1 MGVIMAVVPRG
12 LGKGLGALIP
22 TGAPTAAPTT
32 APTTA
37 ATTLTSHE
45 NESESIVS
53 YLELPIDSIA
63 PNPVQ
68 PRTVF
73 DPAALDELVFSIKT
87 IGLLQPI
94 VVRKSQSGSYELI
107 AGERRLRA
115 SKLAGF
121 KNIPAIIRNTE
132 DANMLRDAL
141 LENLHRSN
149 LNALEE
155 AAAYSQ
161 MLSDFDCT
169 QDELAKRIG
178 RSRPQVTNTI
188 RLLKLPTSVQ
198 QKVAAGVL
206 SAGHARALLSLES
219 PEAME
224 HMASRI
230 IKEGLSVRS
239 VEEIIAIAA
248 PNGKSSGKGSK
259 PSKKKER
266 TEELEEA
273 MRLLHERLSD
283 ATDTRVIL
291 EGFAKKNSQGKI
303 VIECADI
310 SDARRIAELLD
321 PS

>member
-1 MGVIMAVVPRG
+1 MAAAPRG

-22 TGAPTAAPTT
+22 TEAPANNPSVRPA
-32 APTTA
+32 
-37 ATTLTSHE
+37 SRK
-45 NESESIVS
+45 NESATPLT
-53 YLELPIDSIA
+53 YLEIPIDTIA

-73 DPAALDELVFSIKT
+73 DEEALDELVFSIKT

-94 VVRKSQSGSYELI
+94 VVRVSNKGSYELV

-115 SKLAGF
+115 SKLAGVT
-121 KNIPAIIRNTE
+121 NIPAIIRNTE
-132 DANMLRDAL
+132 DSNMLRDAL

-169 QDELAKRIG
+169 QEELAKRIG

-206 SAGHARALLSLES
+206 SAGHARALLSLDS
-219 PEAME
+219 PEAMDQ
-224 HMASRI
+224 MAARI
-230 IKEGLSVRS
+230 VKEGLSVRS

-248 PNGKSSGKGSK
+248 PKGKSSGKSG
-259 PSKKKER
+259 KKKGRSED
-266 TEELEEA
+266 LEEA
-273 MRLLHERLSD
+273 IRVLNERITD
-283 ATDTRVIL
+283 ATDTRIKF

-321 PS
+321 PR

>member
-1 MGVIMAVVPRG
+1 MAATPRG
-12 LGKGLGALIP
+12 LGRGLGALIP
-22 TGAPTAAPTT
+22 TGTATPN
-32 APTTA
+32 PKPNDSL
-37 ATTLTSHE
+37 ATGSQTP
-45 NESESIVS
+45 VS
-53 YLELPIDSIA
+53 YLEIPINSIS

-73 DPAALDELVFSIKT
+73 DQEALEELVFSIKT

-94 VVRKSQSGSYELI
+94 VVRKSQAGSYELI

-115 SKLAGF
+115 SKLAGI
-121 KNIPAIIRNTE
+121 KKIPAIIRNT
-132 DANMLRDAL
+132 DDVNMLRDAL

-169 QDELAKRIG
+169 QEELSQSIG

-188 RLLKLPTSVQ
+188 RLLKLPASVQ
-198 QKVAAGVL
+198 LKVAAGVL
-206 SAGHARALLSLES
+206 SAGHARALLSLGS
-219 PEAME
+219 PKQMDQ
-224 HMASRI
+224 MSDRI

-239 VEEIIAIAA
+239 VEEIVAITS
-248 PNGKSSGKGSK
+248 PSRKKSGKSDQPG
-259 PSKKKER
+259 KKKPR
-266 TEELEEA
+266 TEELDEA
-273 MRLLHERLSD
+273 IRLLIERVSD
-283 ATDTRVIL
+283 STDTRVNF
-291 EGFAKKNSQGKI
+291 EGFTKKNSQGKI

-310 SDARRIAELLD
+310 TDARRVTELLN

>member
-1 MGVIMAVVPRG
+1 MAAVPRG

-22 TGAPTAAPTT
+22 TEAPAPKAAVSENPRANPRATADQQGKEP
-32 APTTA
+32 
-37 ATTLTSHE
+37 
-45 NESESIVS
+45 ESVVS

-73 DPAALDELVFSIKT
+73 DQEALDELVFSIKT

-94 VVRKSQSGSYELI
+94 VVRKSKTGSYELI

-115 SKLAGF
+115 SKLAGIE
-121 KNIPAIIRNTE
+121 NIPAIIRHTE
-132 DANMLRDAL
+132 DSNMLRDAL

-169 QDELAKRIG
+169 QEELAKRIG

-188 RLLKLPTSVQ
+188 RLLKLPISVQ
-198 QKVAAGVL
+198 RYVAAGVL
-206 SAGHARALLSLES
+206 SAGHARALLSLDS
-219 PEAME
+219 PEAMDQ
-224 HMASRI
+224 MSARI

-239 VEEIIAIAA
+239 VEEIIAISA
-248 PNGKSSGKGSK
+248 PSGKSSGKGDK
-259 PSKKKER
+259 PGKKKGR
-266 TEELEEA
+266 SEELEEA
-273 MRLLHERLSD
+273 VRVLGERISD
-283 ATDTRVIL
+283 ATDTRVKL
-291 EGFAKKNSQGKI
+291 DGFAKKNSQGKI

-310 SDARRIAELLD
+310 SDARRITELLD
-321 PS
+321 VR

>member
-1 MGVIMAVVPRG
+1 MAAAPRG

-22 TGAPTAAPTT
+22 TGSPTT
-32 APTTA
+32 KPNAPVKSSKGDAPESMKTTA
-37 ATTLTSHE
+37 DSH
-45 NESESIVS
+45 SVVS
-53 YLELPIDSIA
+53 YLEIPINSIT
-63 PNPVQ
+63 PNPAQ

-73 DPAALDELVFSIKT
+73 DEEALDELVFSIKT

-94 VVRKSQSGSYELI
+94 VVRVSQGGSYELV

-115 SKLAGF
+115 SKLAGV

-132 DANMLRDAL
+132 DSNMLRDAL

-206 SAGHARALLSLES
+206 SAGHARALLSLDS
-219 PEAME
+219 PEAMDQ
-224 HMASRI
+224 MASRI
-230 IKEGLSVRS
+230 VKEGLSVRS
-239 VEEIIAIAA
+239 VEEIIAITV
-248 PNGKSSGKGSK
+248 PKKNSSGKA
-259 PSKKKER
+259 SKKKGR
-266 TEELEEA
+266 SEELEEA
-273 MRLLHERLSD
+273 IRVLNERITE
-283 ATDTRVIL
+283 ATDTRVKFD
-291 EGFAKKNSQGKI
+291 GFAKKNSQGKI

>member
-1 MGVIMAVVPRG
+1 MMAAAPRG

-22 TGAPTAAPTT
+22 TEAPTDNTNARPASRKNEP
-32 APTTA
+32 
-37 ATTLTSHE
+37 ATPAT
-45 NESESIVS
+45 
-53 YLELPIDSIA
+53 YLELPIDSIT

-73 DPAALDELVFSIKT
+73 DEEALDELVFSIKT

-94 VVRKSQSGSYELI
+94 VVRLSKTGSYELV

-115 SKLAGF
+115 SKLAGV

-132 DANMLRDAL
+132 DSNMLRDAL

-188 RLLKLPTSVQ
+188 RLLKLPTIVQ

-206 SAGHARALLSLES
+206 SAGHARALLSLDS
-219 PEAME
+219 PEAMDQ
-224 HMASRI
+224 MAARI
-230 IKEGLSVRS
+230 VNEGLSVRS

-248 PNGKSSGKGSK
+248 PKGKSSGKTN
-259 PSKKKER
+259 KKKGR
-266 TEELEEA
+266 SEELEEA
-273 MRLLHERLSD
+273 LRVLNERITD
-283 ATDTRVIL
+283 ATDTRIKF

-310 SDARRIAELLD
+310 SDARRITELLD

>member
-1 MGVIMAVVPRG
+1 MAAAPRG

-22 TGAPTAAPTT
+22 TGAPTPKPSAPAKPSMGEASESTQTT
-32 APTTA
+32 AD
-37 ATTLTSHE
+37 SQGV
-45 NESESIVS
+45 VS
-53 YLELPIDSIA
+53 YLEIPIDSIT
-63 PNPVQ
+63 PNPAQ

-73 DPAALDELVFSIKT
+73 DEEALDELVFSITT

-94 VVRKSQSGSYELI
+94 VVRVSQGGSYELV

-115 SKLAGF
+115 SKLAGV

-132 DANMLRDAL
+132 DSNMLRDAL

-206 SAGHARALLSLES
+206 SAGHARALLSLAS
-219 PEAME
+219 PEAMDQ
-224 HMASRI
+224 MASRI
-230 IKEGLSVRS
+230 VKEGLSVRS
-239 VEEIIAIAA
+239 VEEIIAITV
-248 PNGKSSGKGSK
+248 PKKKSSGKA
-259 PSKKKER
+259 SKKKGR
-266 TEELEEA
+266 SEELEEA
-273 MRLLHERLSD
+273 IRVLNERIAE
-283 ATDTRVIL
+283 ATDTRVKFD
-291 EGFAKKNSQGKI
+291 GFAKKNSQGKI

>member
-1 MGVIMAVVPRG
+1 MAVPRG

-22 TGAPTAAPTT
+22 TGAAP
-32 APTTA
+32 P
-37 ATTLTSHE
+37 SH
-45 NESESIVS
+45 NPSVVG

-73 DPAALDELVFSIKT
+73 DPGALDELVFSIKT
-87 IGLLQPI
+87 IGLLQPV
-94 VVRKSQSGSYELI
+94 VVRRTPSGSYELV

-115 SKLAGF
+115 SKLAGV
-121 KNIPAIIRNTE
+121 KNIPAIVRNTE

-161 MLSDFDCT
+161 MLSDFGCT
-169 QDELAKRIG
+169 QDELAQRIG

-206 SAGHARALLSLES
+206 SAGHARALLSLDS
-219 PEAME
+219 PEAMD
-224 HMASRI
+224 HLAARI
-230 IKEGLSVRS
+230 VKEGLSVRN
-239 VEEIIAIAA
+239 VEEIVAIAA
-248 PNGKSSGKGSK
+248 PTGKSTGKPG
-259 PSKKKER
+259 KKKGR
-266 TEELEEA
+266 SEELEEA
-273 MRLLHERLSD
+273 IRVLIERLSD
-283 ATDTRVIL
+283 ATDTRVKID
-291 EGFAKKNSQGKI
+291 GFAKKNSQGKI
-303 VIECADI
+303 VIDCADI

-321 PS
+321 PA

>member
-1 MGVIMAVVPRG
+1 MAAAPRG

-22 TGAPTAAPTT
+22 TGAPATKPSAPVKSSKSDVPESIQTT
-32 APTTA
+32 AD
-37 ATTLTSHE
+37 SQ
-45 NESESIVS
+45 SVVS
-53 YLELPIDSIA
+53 YLEIPIDSIT
-63 PNPVQ
+63 PNPAQ

-73 DPAALDELVFSIKT
+73 DQEALDELVFSIKT

-94 VVRKSQSGSYELI
+94 VVRVSQGGSYELV

-115 SKLAGF
+115 SKLAGV

-132 DANMLRDAL
+132 DSNMLRDAL

-169 QDELAKRIG
+169 QEELAKRIG

-198 QKVAAGVL
+198 HKVAAGVL
-206 SAGHARALLSLES
+206 SAGHARALLSLDS
-219 PEAME
+219 PEAMDQ
-224 HMASRI
+224 MASRI
-230 IKEGLSVRS
+230 VKEGLSVRS
-239 VEEIIAIAA
+239 VEEIIAITT
-248 PNGKSSGKGSK
+248 PKKNSSGKA
-259 PSKKKER
+259 SKKKGR
-266 TEELEEA
+266 SEELEEA
-273 MRLLHERLSD
+273 IRVLNERITE
-283 ATDTRVIL
+283 ATDTRVKFD
-291 EGFAKKNSQGKI
+291 GFAKKNSQGKI

>member
-1 MGVIMAVVPRG
+1 MAAAPRG

-22 TGAPTAAPTT
+22 TQAP
-32 APTTA
+32 
-37 ATTLTSHE
+37 ATQKSASA
-45 NESESIVS
+45 NADSDSNSVVA
-53 YLELPIDSIA
+53 YLELPIDSIV

-68 PRTVF
+68 PRMVF
-73 DPAALDELVFSIKT
+73 DEEALDELVFSIKT

-94 VVRKSQSGSYELI
+94 VVRKSKTGSYELV

-115 SKLAGF
+115 SKLAGI

-132 DANMLRDAL
+132 DAHMLRDAL

-259 PSKKKER
+259 PSKKKGR

-273 MRLLHERLSD
+273 IRVLRERLSE
-283 ATDTRVIL
+283 ATDTRVTFD
-291 EGFAKKNSQGKI
+291 GFAKKNSQGKI

>member
-1 MGVIMAVVPRG
+1 MAAAPRG

-22 TGAPTAAPTT
+22 TGAPATKPNAPAKSSRIDAPESTQTT
-32 APTTA
+32 TD
-37 ATTLTSHE
+37 SQ
-45 NESESIVS
+45 NVVS
-53 YLELPIDSIA
+53 YLEIPIDSIT
-63 PNPVQ
+63 PNPAQ

-73 DPAALDELVFSIKT
+73 DEEALDELVFSIKT

-94 VVRKSQSGSYELI
+94 VVRVSQSGSYELV

-115 SKLAGF
+115 SKLAGV
-121 KNIPAIIRNTE
+121 KNIPAIIRNT
-132 DANMLRDAL
+132 DDSNMLRDAL

-161 MLSDFDCT
+161 MLTDFDCT

-198 QKVAAGVL
+198 HKVAAGVL
-206 SAGHARALLSLES
+206 SAGHARALLSLDS
-219 PEAME
+219 PEAMDQ
-224 HMASRI
+224 MASRI
-230 IKEGLSVRS
+230 VKEGLSVRS
-239 VEEIIAIAA
+239 VEEIIAITA
-248 PNGKSSGKGSK
+248 PKKNSSGKSS
-259 PSKKKER
+259 KKKGR
-266 TEELEEA
+266 SEELEEA
-273 MRLLHERLSD
+273 IRVLNERITE
-283 ATDTRVIL
+283 ATDTRVKFD
-291 EGFAKKNSQGKI
+291 GFTKKNSQGKI

>member
-1 MGVIMAVVPRG
+1 MAAAPRG

-22 TGAPTAAPTT
+22 TGAPATHTATPSNSPTGES
-32 APTTA
+32 PTPQQTSA
-37 ATTLTSHE
+37 ASLSVVT
-45 NESESIVS
+45 
-53 YLELPIDSIA
+53 YLEIPINSIT
-63 PNPVQ
+63 PNPAQ

-73 DPAALDELVFSIKT
+73 DEEALDELVFSIKT

-94 VVRKSQSGSYELI
+94 VVRVSQTGSYELV

-115 SKLAGF
+115 SKLAGV

-132 DANMLRDAL
+132 DSNMLRDAL

-206 SAGHARALLSLES
+206 SAGHARALLSLDS
-219 PEAME
+219 PEAMDQ
-224 HMASRI
+224 MAARI
-230 IKEGLSVRS
+230 VKEGLSVRS

-248 PNGKSSGKGSK
+248 PKGKSSGKSR
-259 PSKKKER
+259 KKKGR
-266 TEELEEA
+266 SEELEESI
-273 MRLLHERLSD
+273 RVLNERITD
-283 ATDTRVIL
+283 ATDTRIKF
-291 EGFAKKNSQGKI
+291 EGFAHKNSQGKI

>member
-1 MGVIMAVVPRG
+1 MAAAPRG

-22 TGAPTAAPTT
+22 TEATASSPTASNPTASNPTAARSPASQAQTPVT
-32 APTTA
+32 
-37 ATTLTSHE
+37 
-45 NESESIVS
+45 

-73 DPAALDELVFSIKT
+73 SQEALDELVFSIKT

-94 VVRKSQSGSYELI
+94 VVRKTKTGSYELI

-115 SKLAGF
+115 SKLAGVTH
-121 KNIPAIIRNTE
+121 IPAIIRNT
-132 DANMLRDAL
+132 DDVNMLRDAL

-169 QDELAKRIG
+169 QEELAQRIG

-198 QKVAAGVL
+198 QKVASGVL
-206 SAGHARALLSLES
+206 SAGHARALLSLDS
-219 PEAME
+219 PEAMD
-224 HMASRI
+224 HMSTRI

-239 VEEIIAIAA
+239 VEEIIAIN
-248 PNGKSSGKGSK
+248 PGGKKSGK
-259 PSKKKER
+259 PSQPKKKKGR
-266 TEELEEA
+266 SEELDESI
-273 MRLLHERLSD
+273 RVLVERISD
-283 ATDTRVIL
+283 STDTRVNF

-310 SDARRIAELLD
+310 ADARRITQLLD

>member
-1 MGVIMAVVPRG
+1 MAAAPRG

-22 TGAPTAAPTT
+22 TEAPAKNPGT
-32 APTTA
+32 APN
-37 ATTLTSHE
+37 SRK
-45 NESESIVS
+45 SESAS
-53 YLELPIDSIA
+53 PATYLELPIDSIT

-73 DPAALDELVFSIKT
+73 DEEALDELVFSIKT

-94 VVRKSQSGSYELI
+94 VVRVSKTGSYELV

-115 SKLAGF
+115 SKLAGV

-132 DANMLRDAL
+132 DSNMLRDAL

-206 SAGHARALLSLES
+206 SAGHARALLSLDS
-219 PEAME
+219 PEAMDQ
-224 HMASRI
+224 MAARI
-230 IKEGLSVRS
+230 VKEGLSVRS

-248 PNGKSSGKGSK
+248 PKGKSSGKT
-259 PSKKKER
+259 SKKKGR
-266 TEELEEA
+266 SEELEEA
-273 MRLLHERLSD
+273 LRVLNERLTD
-283 ATDTRVIL
+283 ATDTRIKF
-291 EGFAKKNSQGKI
+291 EGFTKKNSQGKI

>member
-1 MGVIMAVVPRG
+1 MAAAPRG

-22 TGAPTAAPTT
+22 TGATPPSPTLA
-32 APTTA
+32 
-37 ATTLTSHE
+37 
-45 NESESIVS
+45 ESSLAQTHNPVA
-53 YLELPIDSIA
+53 YRELPIDSIA

-73 DPAALDELVFSIKT
+73 DQEALDELVFSIKE

-94 VVRKSQSGSYELI
+94 VVRKSKAGSYELI

-115 SKLAGF
+115 SKLAGVTH
-121 KNIPAIIRNTE
+121 IPAIIRNT
-132 DANMLRDAL
+132 DDINMLRDAL

-149 LNALEE
+149 LNPLEE

-169 QDELAKRIG
+169 QEELAQRIG

-188 RLLKLPTSVQ
+188 RLLNLPTTVQ

-206 SAGHARALLSLES
+206 SAGHARALLSLDS
-219 PEAME
+219 PLAMDQ
-224 HMASRI
+224 MSMRI

-239 VEEIIAIAA
+239 VEEIIAVSS
-248 PNGKSSGKGSK
+248 GGKKSSKPGQFKRKKGR
-259 PSKKKER
+259 P
-266 TEELEEA
+266 EELDESIR
-273 MRLLHERLSD
+273 MLIERISES
-283 ATDTRVIL
+283 TDTRVNF
-291 EGFAKKNSQGKI
+291 EGFAKKNTQGKI

-310 SDARRIAELLD
+310 ADARRITELLG
-321 PS
+321 PR

>member
-1 MGVIMAVVPRG
+1 
-12 LGKGLGALIP
+12 
-22 TGAPTAAPTT
+22 
-32 APTTA
+32 
-37 ATTLTSHE
+37 
-45 NESESIVS
+45 
-53 YLELPIDSIA
+53 
-63 PNPVQ
+63 
-68 PRTVF
+68 
-73 DPAALDELVFSIKT
+73 
-87 IGLLQPI
+87 
-94 VVRKSQSGSYELI
+94 
-107 AGERRLRA
+107 
-115 SKLAGF
+115 
-121 KNIPAIIRNTE
+121 
-132 DANMLRDAL
+132 
-141 LENLHRSN
+141 
-149 LNALEE
+149 
-155 AAAYSQ
+155 

-259 PSKKKER
+259 PSKKKGR

-273 MRLLHERLSD
+273 IRVLRESLSE
-283 ATDTRVIL
+283 ATDTRVTFD
-291 EGFAKKNSQGKI
+291 GFAKKNSQGKI

>member
-1 MGVIMAVVPRG
+1 MAAAPRG

-22 TGAPTAAPTT
+22 TGVPTT
-32 APTTA
+32 KPNAPVKSSKGGESASIETTA
-37 ATTLTSHE
+37 DSQ
-45 NESESIVS
+45 SVVS
-53 YLELPIDSIA
+53 YLEIPIDSIT
-63 PNPVQ
+63 PNPAQ

-73 DPAALDELVFSIKT
+73 DEEALDELVFSIKT

-94 VVRKSQSGSYELI
+94 VVRVSQSGSYELV

-115 SKLAGF
+115 SKLAGV

-132 DANMLRDAL
+132 DSNMLRDAL

-198 QKVAAGVL
+198 HKVAAGVL
-206 SAGHARALLSLES
+206 SAGHARALLSLDS
-219 PEAME
+219 PEAMDQ
-224 HMASRI
+224 MASRI
-230 IKEGLSVRS
+230 VKEGLSVRS
-239 VEEIIAIAA
+239 VEEIIAITT
-248 PNGKSSGKGSK
+248 PKKKSSGKA
-259 PSKKKER
+259 SKKKGR
-266 TEELEEA
+266 SEELEEA
-273 MRLLHERLSD
+273 IRVLNERITE
-283 ATDTRVIL
+283 ATDTRVKFD
-291 EGFAKKNSQGKI
+291 GFAQKNSQGKI

>member
-1 MGVIMAVVPRG
+1 MAAAPRG

-22 TGAPTAAPTT
+22 TGAPTPITAIPAVTT
-32 APTTA
+32 PASAVT
-37 ATTLTSHE
+37 E
-45 NESESIVS
+45 RVVS
-53 YLELPIDSIA
+53 YLEIPIDSIT

-73 DPAALDELVFSIKT
+73 DQEALDELVFSIKT

-94 VVRKSQSGSYELI
+94 VVRKSKTGSYELV

-115 SKLAGF
+115 SKLAGV

-132 DANMLRDAL
+132 DTNMLRDAL

-161 MLSDFDCT
+161 MLSDFGCT
-169 QDELAKRIG
+169 QEELAKRIG

-188 RLLKLPTSVQ
+188 RLLKLPISVQ
-198 QKVAAGVL
+198 RYVAAGVL

-219 PEAME
+219 PEAMDQ
-224 HMASRI
+224 MSARI

-239 VEEIIAIAA
+239 VEEIIALAT
-248 PNGKSSGKGSK
+248 PS
-259 PSKKKER
+259 SKKSRKPGKKKGR
-266 TEELEEA
+266 SEELEEVV
-273 MRLLHERLSD
+273 RVLGERISD
-283 ATDTRVIL
+283 ATDTRVKFD
-291 EGFAKKNSQGKI
+291 GFYKKNTQGKI

-310 SDARRIAELLD
+310 SDARRITELLD

>member
-1 MGVIMAVVPRG
+1 MAAAARG

-22 TGAPTAAPTT
+22 TGAPP
-32 APTTA
+32 PIA
-37 ATTLTSHE
+37 ATPTATTPPSAVTE
-45 NESESIVS
+45 RVVS

-73 DPAALDELVFSIKT
+73 DQEALDELVFSIKT

-94 VVRKSQSGSYELI
+94 VVRKSKTGSYELV

-115 SKLAGF
+115 SKLAGV

-132 DANMLRDAL
+132 DINMLRDAL
-141 LENLHRSN
+141 LENLHRLN

-169 QDELAKRIG
+169 QEELAKRIG

-188 RLLKLPTSVQ
+188 RLLKLPISVQ

-206 SAGHARALLSLES
+206 SAGHARALLSLET
-219 PEAME
+219 PEAMDQ
-224 HMASRI
+224 MSARI

-239 VEEIIAIAA
+239 VEEIIAIAI
-248 PNGKSSGKGSK
+248 PSSKKSSQPG
-259 PSKKKER
+259 KKKGR
-266 TEELEEA
+266 SEELEEVI
-273 MRLLHERLSD
+273 RVLGERISD
-283 ATDTRVIL
+283 AIDTRVKFD
-291 EGFAKKNSQGKI
+291 GFYKKNTQGKI

-310 SDARRIAELLD
+310 SDARRITELLD